1 MLESLEVIK
10 SSLPYLL
17 QGGLLTVGIVLGA
30 MFLGLF
36 IGLAIAVGLVY
47 GSPRLQP
54 LLRFYV
60 WLFRGLPIL
69 VLLFLFYFGLFNYLG
84 LNLSAFISVILI
96 LGMVTGAYQA
106 VIFRGAM
113 LSLRAG
119 PVQGGQ
125 RAGNERQP
133 GDRHH
138 YPAAGAAYFDPGLVE
153 RILHRAQG
161 LGPWP
166 S

>member
-36 IGLAIAVGLVY
+36 IAWPSPWGLIY
-47 GSPRLQP
+47 GPPRLQP

-84 LNLSAFISVILI
+84 LNLSAFISVI
-96 LGMVTGAYQA
+96 
-106 VIFRGAM
+106 
-113 LSLRAG
+113 
-119 PVQGGQ
+119 
-125 RAGNERQP
+125 
-133 GDRHH
+133 
-138 YPAAGAAYFDPGLVE
+138 
-153 RILHRAQG
+153 
-161 LGPWP
+161 
-166 S
+166 